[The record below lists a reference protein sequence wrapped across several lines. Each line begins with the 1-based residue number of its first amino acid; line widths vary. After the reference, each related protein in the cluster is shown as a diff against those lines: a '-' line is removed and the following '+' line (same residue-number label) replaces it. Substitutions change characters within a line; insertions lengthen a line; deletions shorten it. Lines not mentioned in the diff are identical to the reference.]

1 MMNPIVQLLHHVK
14 KARSALDRGKKADLK
29 RKSNN
34 SSRQAVFAAS
44 STSV

>member
-14 KARSALDRGKKADLK
+14 KARSALDRGKKADFK
-29 RKSNN
+29 KNN

>member
-14 KARSALDRGKKADLK
+14 KARSALDRGKKADF
-29 RKSNN
+29 KSKN